1 MQEREASQARQ
12 VPEEAKAQEVVAVIG
27 AGGTMGLPMARN
39 IAQAGIPVRAWNR
52 SREKAEPLADDG
64 IEVLDTAAEA
74 ASGAGVILTILS
86 DAEAVSSAMEESDGV
101 LAGAEEGTLWLQMS
115 TIGIEGRERCAEL
128 AEENGLTLVDAPV
141 VGTKQPAEQG
151 KLTVLASGPED
162 VRERC
167 EPIFDAI
174 SQKAVWLGEAGSGTR
189 MKLVINSWLLSLVEG
204 LAETVAFAEG
214 IDIDPAQFLETISG
228 GPIDNAY
235 AQMKGKM
242 MIERSFEPAFKLE
255 LAAKDAR
262 LVLEAAERH
271 DLDLPMLDAI
281 RSQLEEAAQE
291 HGDKD
296 MAAAYLASA
305 PQQASRR

>member
-1 MQEREASQARQ
+1 
-12 VPEEAKAQEVVAVIG
+12 
-27 AGGTMGLPMARN
+27 MGLPISRN
-39 IAQAGIPVRAWNR
+39 IAKAGIGVRAWNR
-52 SREKAEPLADDG
+52 SPEKTEPLGAEG
-64 IEVLDTAAEA
+64 VEVLDTAAEA
-74 ASGAGVILTILS
+74 ATGASVVLTILS
-86 DAEAVSSAMEESDGV
+86 DAEAVIDAMEGADGV
-101 LAGAEEGTLWLQMS
+101 LTGAEEGSIWLQMS
-115 TIGIEGRERCAEL
+115 TIGIEGTERCAEL
-128 AEENGLTLVDAPV
+128 AEEHGLTLIDAPV

-162 VRERC
+162 ARERC

-174 SQKAVWLGEAGSGTR
+174 SQKAVWLGEAGTGTR

-214 IDIDPAQFLETISG
+214 IDIDPAQFLETIAG

-242 MIERSFEPAFKLE
+242 MIERTFEPAFKLE

-281 RSQLEEAAQE
+281 RSQLEEAAEE
-291 HGDKD
+291 HGEKD
-296 MAAAYLASA
+296 MSAAYLASA
-305 PQQASRR
+305 PKGAARR

>member
-1 MQEREASQARQ
+1 MQEGEAPQARQ
-12 VPEEAKAQEVVAVIG
+12 MPGEAKEQEVVAVIG
-27 AGGTMGLPMARN
+27 AGGTMGLPMSRN
-39 IAQAGIPVRAWNR
+39 IAKAGFEVGAWNR
-52 SREKAEPLADDG
+52 TAEKAEPLSDDG
-64 IEVLDTAAEA
+64 AEVLDTAAEA
-74 ASGAGVILTILS
+74 ATGASVVLTILS
-86 DAEAVSSAMEESDGV
+86 DADAVIDAMEGPDGV
-101 LAGAEEGTLWLQMS
+101 LAGAEGGATWLQMS
-115 TIGIEGRERCAEL
+115 TIGIEGTERCTAL
-128 AEENGLTLVDAPV
+128 AEERGLTLVDAPV

-174 SQKAVWLGEAGSGTR
+174 AQKTVWLGEAGTGTR

-214 IDIDPAQFLETISG
+214 IDIDPAQFLETIAG

-262 LVLEAAERH
+262 LVLEAAQRH
-271 DLDLPMLDAI
+271 ELDLPMLDAI
-281 RSQLEEAAQE
+281 RTQLEEAAEE
-291 HGDKD
+291 HGEKD
-296 MAAAYLASA
+296 MSAAYLASA
-305 PQQASRR
+305 PKQPAES

>member
-12 VPEEAKAQEVVAVIG
+12 VPEEAKAQEGVAVIG

-39 IAQAGIPVRAWNR
+39 IAQAGLDVRAWNR
-52 SREKAEPLADDG
+52 SREKAEPLADQGVD
-64 IEVLDTAAEA
+64 VLDTAAEA
-74 ASGAGVILTILS
+74 ASGASMVLTILS
-86 DAEAVSSAMEESDGV
+86 DADAVTSAMEGSDGV
-101 LAGAEEGTLWLQMS
+101 VAGAEDGVVWLQMS
-115 TIGIEGRERCAEL
+115 TIGIEGTERCDAL
-128 AEENGLTLVDAPV
+128 AEEHRLTLVDAPV
-141 VGTKQPAEQG
+141 VGTKEPAEQG

-167 EPIFDAI
+167 ERIFDAI
-174 SQKAVWLGEAGSGTR
+174 SQKAVWLGEAGTGTR
-189 MKLVINSWLLSLVEG
+189 MKLEVNSWLLSLVEG
-204 LAETVAFAEG
+204 MAETIAFAEG
-214 IDIDPAQFLETISG
+214 IDVDPARFLEAISG

-242 MIERSFEPAFKLE
+242 MIERRFEPSFKLE

-262 LVLEAAERH
+262 LVLDAARRH
-271 DLDLPMLDAI
+271 ALDLPMLVAI

-291 HGDKD
+291 HGERD

-305 PQQASRR
+305 PKQPARR